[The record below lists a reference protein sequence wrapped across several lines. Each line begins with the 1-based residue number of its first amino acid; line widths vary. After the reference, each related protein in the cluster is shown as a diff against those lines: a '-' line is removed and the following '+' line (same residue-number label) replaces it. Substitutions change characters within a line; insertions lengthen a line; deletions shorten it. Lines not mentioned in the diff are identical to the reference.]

1 MENQAEEDKMA
12 STSATQ
18 DTQAATQTQQSGL
31 PWSQLESQPIQQIW
45 GRLYAKSLKITSLDL
60 CEEEF
65 KAGRVEDN
73 HLCIDKTH
81 LPEKMLARIS
91 KVHFT
96 IHKDIS
102 DLLNPVYI
110 EDCSRNGTYLNEKLI
125 GTGRRMILKN
135 NDVIGL
141 AHATYKALQFKEV
154 SRNQDELKNLP
165 SAIRDKYYVGKKL
178 GSGACGVVHLIF
190 DTVSC
195 QPYAMKHVVKNLLV
209 ESTRPRILNEP
220 NRVMNEVN
228 IMKALD
234 HPCVIK
240 MHDIVNRPTSVC
252 MVLEYMEGGD
262 LLTRIT
268 SQKALSEQTSKL
280 FFLQM
285 CLAVQYLHAKGITHR
300 DLKPD
305 NILLQ
310 DGNEETLLK
319 VSDFGLSKFVHTD
332 SVMRTLCGTPLYV
345 APEVLMTGGRGTYTS
360 KVDIWSLGVVLFTM
374 LSGTLPF
381 SDEYGSP
388 ATEQIKRGK
397 FSFRH
402 RIWRSVSAPARKLI
416 MDILTVDPKSRP
428 SLEQIMQS
436 TWMRDPDVTRKA
448 EKLMGVKVNGGK
460 KPSTSSD
467 IENNNEKV
475 FAEPPKKR
483 QRTK

>member
-1 MENQAEEDKMA
+1 MA

-18 DTQAATQTQQSGL
+18 DTQAATQTQQSGIA
-31 PWSQLESQPIQQIW
+31 WSQLESQPINPIW

-60 CEEEF
+60 CDEEF
-65 KAGRVEDN
+65 KAGRCEESN
-73 HLCIDKTH
+73 LCIGKTH

-96 IHKDIS
+96 ITKDIS

-110 EDCSRNGTYLNEKLI
+110 QDCSRNGTYLNGKLI
-125 GTGRRMILKN
+125 GTGRRMIMKN

-141 AHATYKALQFKEV
+141 AHATYKALQFREV
-154 SRNQDELKNLP
+154 SRNQDELRSLP
-165 SAIRDKYYVGKKL
+165 SAISDKYYVGKKL
-178 GSGACGVVHLIF
+178 GSGACGVVHLIY
-190 DTVSC
+190 DTATC

-220 NRVMNEVN
+220 HRVMNEVN

-252 MVLEYMEGGD
+252 MVLEYMQGGD

-268 SQKALSEQTSKL
+268 SNKALSEQTSKL

-319 VSDFGLSKFVHTD
+319 VSDFGLSKFVQTD

-402 RIWRSVSAPARKLI
+402 RIWRNVSAPARKLI

-428 SLEQIMQS
+428 SLEDIMQS
-436 TWMRDPDVTRKA
+436 TWMRDDEVIRKT
-448 EKLMGVKVNGGK
+448 EKLMGIKLFASK
-460 KPSTSSD
+460 KSSTSD
-467 IENNNEKV
+467 VENNNDKI